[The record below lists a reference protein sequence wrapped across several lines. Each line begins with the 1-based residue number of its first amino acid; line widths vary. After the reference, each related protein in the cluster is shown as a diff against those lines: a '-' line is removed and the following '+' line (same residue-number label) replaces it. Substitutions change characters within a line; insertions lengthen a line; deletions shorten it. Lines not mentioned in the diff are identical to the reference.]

1 VCREK
6 KGESAAEHR
15 QRYWQQWQ
23 LGDTLKR
30 PTRAGFCQLALTLLR
45 QAGSDALLLQQLLQL
60 RPLLGGLLH
69 QLTAD
74 PPQQQLQVL
83 QMLQRR
89 VLSARAGVPAAVQAE
104 VISDPALQQLAAIA
118 ATAAAEGEES
128 EDEEED
134 EEQGQKKDAKAAA
147 ADAAEQQQRQ
157 AAAAALQ
164 ILLAVVMQPAHGLA
178 VPAGQGPA
186 FVLADAG
193 GHQLQPGQRRLLR
206 MLLRLRPADSPA
218 HLQLLLAA
226 AAADA
231 PLAAA
236 LLLALPYSLEPAAA
250 ATAAAATPGAASA
263 AAGRWFAHTAVA
275 ARVLQLVSDAA
286 PPGLL
291 LVAASGAGAPPP
303 NGRAAQSLLRCCFP
317 PCLQKAALS
326 RGLQHSNALV
336 SVAPGWVGG
345 WLGG

>member
-1 VCREK
+1 M
-6 KGESAAEHR
+6 
-15 QRYWQQWQ
+15 
-23 LGDTLKR
+23 
-30 PTRAGFCQLALTLLR
+30 
-45 QAGSDALLLQQLLQL
+45 QL

-69 QLTAD
+69 QLAAD
-74 PPQQQLQVL
+74 PPQHQLQVL
-83 QMLQRR
+83 QVLQRR

-104 VISDPALQQLAAIA
+104 VFSDPALQQLAAIA

-128 EDEEED
+128 EDEDE
-134 EEQGQKKDAKAAA
+134 EEQGQKKDARTAAA
-147 ADAAEQQQRQ
+147 AAAAAAAAEQQQRQ

-164 ILLAVVMQPAHGLA
+164 ILLAVATQPAHGLA
-178 VPAGQGPA
+178 IPAGQGPP

-250 ATAAAATPGAASA
+250 AAAAAATPGAVSA

-291 LVAASGAGAPPP
+291 LAAASGAGAPPP
-303 NGRAAQSLLRCCFP
+303 DGRAAQSLLRCCFP

-326 RGLQHSNALV
+326 RGLQHNNALV
-336 SVAPGWVGG
+336 SVALGEGGVGGWVGV
-345 WLGG
+345 GGAAFHCCHPFYTSPSQLSAS